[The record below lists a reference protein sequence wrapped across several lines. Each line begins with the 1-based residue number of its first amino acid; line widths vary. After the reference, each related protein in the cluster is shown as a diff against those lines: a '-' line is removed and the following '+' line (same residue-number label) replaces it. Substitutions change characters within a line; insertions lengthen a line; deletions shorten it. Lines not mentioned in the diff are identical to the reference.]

1 MILKDEKVYLRK
13 DLVEEN
19 FPLLLRWFGDLEV
32 MKYVGWV
39 KKGLALKNVEELKS
53 FIIELEDGII
63 FGIYT
68 IDNKFI
74 GYASLA
80 YFKQPAECEF
90 AIFILDKDFW
100 GKGFG
105 LEISRLVLKY
115 AFEDLAMEKVVLS
128 TSEFHQGAIRL
139 YEKIGFRKSKIIS
152 NDRTIFHNGKW
163 VLSGTLEME
172 IKKAEFEVA

>member
-1 MILKDEKVYLRK
+1 M
-13 DLVEEN
+13 
-19 FPLLLRWFGDLEV
+19 EV
-32 MKYVGWV
+32 
-39 KKGLALKNVEELKS
+39 
-53 FIIELEDGII
+53 
-63 FGIYT
+63 
-68 IDNKFI
+68 
-74 GYASLA
+74 
-80 YFKQPAECEF
+80 
-90 AIFILDKDFW
+90 
-100 GKGFG
+100 
-105 LEISRLVLKY
+105 SRLVLKY